1 MSIRAFAPAG
11 STPTSGCTLELD
23 DEESRYLVD
32 VRRVRVGQ
40 AIELLDGA
48 RVWSARVVARAR
60 RATLE
65 LDAPLERPEPA
76 ERIVLLGLPDPSA
89 TLEALTLASEAG
101 ASEVV
106 LVACER
112 SSAREPGEAR
122 VARVLRA
129 AQRQCGR
136 PRAPLVHGLAGAW
149 PLARALAWRSDLP
162 GWLAWEALAG
172 RSEARIEPPNGGLR
186 LLVGPEG
193 GFAAGEVEAIAA
205 SFVPIALGPWILRTP
220 TAVTALLARSW
231 MS

>member
-1 MSIRAFAPAG
+1 MSIRVFAPEG
-11 STPTSGCTLELD
+11 STPAPARSLELD

-32 VRRVRVGQ
+32 VRRARIGQRV
-40 AIELLDGA
+40 ELLDGRA
-48 RVWSARVVARAR
+48 IWSATLVARSR

-65 LDAPLERPEPA
+65 LDAVIERPEPA
-76 ERIVLLGLPDPSA
+76 ERIVLLGMPDPSA

-112 SSAREPGEAR
+112 SSARGPSSAR

-136 PRAPLVHGLAGAW
+136 PRAPTLAGLDEAW
-149 PLARALAWRSDLP
+149 SLTRALEHRGELP
-162 GWLAWEALAG
+162 GWMAWEALAG
-172 RSEARIEPPNGGLR
+172 RDARPAQPVADGLR

-193 GFAAGEVEAIAA
+193 GFASAEVEAIRARFEPV
-205 SFVPIALGPWILRTP
+205 SLGPWILRTP
-220 TAVTALLARSW
+220 TAVAALLTRSW
-231 MS
+231 AG

>member
-1 MSIRAFAPAG
+1 MSIRVFAPPDASLAAG
-11 STPTSGCTLELD
+11 VAIELD
-23 DEESRYLVD
+23 DEESRYLFD
-32 VRRVRVGQ
+32 VRRVRAGQ
-40 AIELLDGA
+40 VVELLDGEQ
-48 RVWSARVVARAR
+48 VWSARVVGRAK

-65 LDAPLERPEPA
+65 LDAAIARATPP
-76 ERIVLLGLPDPSA
+76 ERIVLLGLPDPTA

-112 SSAREPGEAR
+112 SSAREPGSAR

-136 PRAPLVHGLAGAW
+136 PRVPLVHGLDGAW
-149 PLARALAWRSDLP
+149 PLARALAWRSELA
-162 GWLAWEALAG
+162 GWVAWEALAG
-172 RSEARIEPPNGGLR
+172 RSDGVVATSGGLR

-193 GFAAGEVEAIAA
+193 GFAPGEVEVIAA

-220 TAVTALLARSW
+220 TAVAALLARSW
-231 MS
+231 LA